1 MLSKMGY
8 KADLAVNGLE
18 ALKAVKVNQYDL
30 ILMDIQMPEMDG
42 VEALQR
48 ILLRYGNEAKRP
60 RLIALTANALAGDRE
75 SYLAMGFDDYLSKP
89 FGIESLE
96 NILSE
101 AVKSVEK
108 I

>member
-1 MLSKMGY
+1 
-8 KADLAVNGLE
+8 
-18 ALKAVKVNQYDL
+18 
-30 ILMDIQMPEMDG
+30 MDIQMPEMDG